1 MFSKIKNFFQSVP
14 LTKFLLLGYGI
25 IILIGTLL
33 LSLPVSTR
41 DRVFTPIE
49 DSLFTATS
57 ASCVTGLVIHDTYTY
72 WSLFGQLVILFLIQ
86 IGGIGFMSVAIFALT
101 LTKQKI
107 GLKQR
112 FTMLESVNAPQLGGI
127 VKMTRFILFGSLTFE
142 GIGAAVL
149 SFRFIPELGVAK
161 GVYFAVFHS
170 VSAFCNAGIDLM
182 GNFKEFSSLM
192 TVDVDVMFNIA
203 VMLLIT
209 TGGLGFF
216 VWNDIREHKL
226 AFRSYRL
233 QTKIVLSTSFILSFG
248 GAAVIMLLE
257 YDSAAYEGM
266 NFAEKF
272 LCSMF
277 QSVTTR
283 TAGFSTV
290 DLTQY
295 SEAGLSVMS
304 MLMLIGGSPG
314 STAGGIKTTT
324 FAVLVL
330 SIICVFKKKKSLEC
344 FKRRI
349 VDDIVHNAVCIFM
362 MYIILTAVVSV
373 FICAFDNVS
382 MLAAVFET
390 SSAVGTVGL
399 SLGLTPSLSSVSHIL
414 LALLMYVGRV
424 GGLTVLMALSNSA
437 QSSKSQLPTEKIT
450 VG

>member
-25 IILIGTLL
+25 VILIGTFL
-33 LSLPVSTR
+33 LSLPISTR

-49 DSLFTATS
+49 DSLFTAAS

-72 WSLFGQLVILFLIQ
+72 WSLFGQLVILLLIQ
-86 IGGIGFMSVAIFALT
+86 IGGVGFMSVAIFALT

-107 GLKQR
+107 GLRQR

-127 VKMTRFILFGSLTFE
+127 VKMTRFILFGSLIFE
-142 GIGAAVL
+142 GIGTVIL
-149 SFRFIPELGVAK
+149 SFRFVPELGAAK
-161 GVYFAVFHS
+161 GIYFAVFHS
-170 VSAFCNAGIDLM
+170 VSTFCNAGIDLM
-182 GNFKEFSSLM
+182 GDSGYESSFM
-192 TVDVDVMFNIA
+192 TTDIDIMFNIS
-203 VMLLIT
+203 VMLLMII
-209 TGGLGFF
+209 GGLGFF
-216 VWNDIREHKL
+216 VWDDIREHKL

-233 QTKIVLSTSFILSFG
+233 QTKIVLSTSFILSLG
-248 GAAVIMLLE
+248 GAVVIMLLE

-266 NFAEKF
+266 SFGEKMI
-272 LCSMF
+272 CSLF
-277 QSVTTR
+277 QSISAR
-283 TAGFSTV
+283 TSGFAAV
-290 DLTQY
+290 DLTLY
-295 SEAGLSVMS
+295 SEAGLAVIS
-304 MLMLIGGSPG
+304 MLMIIGDSPG

-330 SIICVFKKKKSLEC
+330 SIICVFKKRKSLEC

-349 VDDIVHNAVCIFM
+349 VDDIVHNAVCVFM

-373 FICAFDNVS
+373 FICAFDGIS
-382 MLAAVFET
+382 MLYAVFET
-390 SSAVGTVGL
+390 SSAIGTVGL
-399 SLGLTPSLSSVSHIL
+399 SLGLTPQLSSVSHVL
-414 LALLMYVGRV
+414 LVLLMYVGRT